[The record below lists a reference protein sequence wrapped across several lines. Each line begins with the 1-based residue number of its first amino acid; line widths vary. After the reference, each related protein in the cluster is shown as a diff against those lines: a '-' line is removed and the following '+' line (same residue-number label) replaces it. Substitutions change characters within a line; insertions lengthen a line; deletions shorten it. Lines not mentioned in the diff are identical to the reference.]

1 MRVGDIECLIQVKGE
16 MALNEYGLQRSADG
30 RTCMAWIPS
39 RIDQEFSIVYH
50 DPKLMRVT
58 GSYPRIDGALYKGH
72 MLKKGENLCVQKY
85 VRTGPQELR
94 RLKFGALRLTA
105 DDDDTYPGL
114 LCGQRDFGEIS
125 VDIWR
130 CDIRPECKKVP
141 NSYTVP
147 SPTLAHERSKKAVT
161 HAVTFGAPIL
171 YPASRNQHIVRVGT
185 HPNHNMQLG
194 NLSCWISVNGAR
206 LEEYGI
212 EEDDEQKE
220 RIAWIAS
227 ELDQSFCVNWRDP
240 DGTRAT
246 ASKLL
251 VDGIFCGST
260 VIEFPRRL
268 GDEVHQSRA
277 YTSATEARPLQFGR
291 LDLTV
296 LDDDT
301 YLNKDAKDVGQI
313 EVHLWRVRVKSKT
326 EYKGIELAE
335 HTQVHEKTKKGLQLA
350 VKFGAKETVPHMDGL
365 TCGYI
370 ERLASFIF
378 RYRTI
383 GALSPPVASS
393 ANNASAASSSSSP
406 PVAGRKRRASEALTP
421 EPQDVK
427 SEIKQEIDLVA
438 LDEAEERVR
447 QIEEQYRRAKQEL
460 EQRRRNKKV
469 KIEEITSFIS
479 GEPPRPPATSTS
491 RSSFLGMKI
500 DRLDCCIRVDNEPL
514 PEYDVKLSEDEE
526 TCTAWIPCKAGQE
539 FYIVCADPHKR
550 VRATCSLDVKV
561 EIDGVESGLHI
572 IEKNRKSNKIYIR
585 DVLVSSTESR
595 KFQFGALD
603 LTDDDAYLY
612 TNERK
617 IGEIVVKFW
626 RSRINGSGGEMD
638 ADATIQDPTPVH
650 ETEKKGY
657 LHVVRL
663 GKVGNISAQSGITA
677 KKLDDEPLAV
687 FTFYYRGIDML
698 RANGLAP
705 TPESQ
710 QTQPQSQSRSPT
722 PGPSGSGS
730 RGEKRSSS
738 RTLSRE
744 PEDVK
749 PDIVD
754 LEELEDVEARVRKAE
769 EALRRARFEVQQR
782 KGNKR
787 IKIEDVPAFVS
798 GETIDLTEN

>member
-58 GSYPRIDGALYKGH
+58 GSYPRIDGAQYKGH

-85 VRTGPQELR
+85 VRTGSQELR

-105 DDDDTYPGL
+105 DDDDTYL

-125 VDIWR
+125 VEIWR
-130 CDIRPECKKVP
+130 CELRPECKKVP

-147 SPTLAHERSKKAVT
+147 PPTLAHERSKKTVT

-171 YPASRNQHIVRVGT
+171 YPASRNQHIVRVEHLAHT
-185 HPNHNMQLG
+185 RRNMQLG
-194 NLSCWISVNGAR
+194 NITCWISVNGVQ
-206 LEEYGI
+206 LEEYGV
-212 EEDDEQKE
+212 EEDNEKKE
-220 RIAWIAS
+220 YVAWIAS
-227 ELDQSFCVNWRDP
+227 EPEQSFSVNWRDP
-240 DGTRAT
+240 DRTRAT
-246 ASKLL
+246 AGNLF
-251 VDGIFCGST
+251 VDGVACG
-260 VIEFPRRL
+260 VPFLDAPRDESDS
-268 GDEVHQSRA
+268 DEVHKSLV
-277 YTSATEARPLQFGR
+277 YTSLTEGRPLQFGA
-291 LDLTV
+291 LELTA
-296 LDDDT
+296 DDDL
-301 YLNKDAKDVGQI
+301 YLKRDVKDVGQI
-313 EVHLWRVRVKSKT
+313 ELRLSRVNVGRKT
-326 EYKGIELAE
+326 EFRPYQLEENTKM
-335 HTQVHEKTKKGLQLA
+335 HEKSKKGLQLA
-350 VKFGAKETVPHMDGL
+350 VKLGTSTTIRSK
-365 TCGYI
+365 TCYKIDYI
-370 ERLASFIF
+370 ERLATFIF

-383 GALSPPVASS
+383 DNPPAI
-393 ANNASAASSSSSP
+393 SSSSSP
-406 PVAGRKRRASEALTP
+406 APVAGRKRRASAALTP
-421 EPQDVK
+421 DPEDVK
-427 SEIKQEIDLVA
+427 PEIDLVA

-479 GEPPRPPATSTS
+479 GELPRPPTTSTS

-526 TCTAWIPCKAGQE
+526 TCTAWIPCKARQE

-550 VRATCSLDVKV
+550 ARATCSLDVKV
-561 EIDGVESGLHI
+561 EIDGIHSGLHI
-572 IEKNRKSNKIYIR
+572 IEKNRKSNKIYIW
-585 DVLVSSTESR
+585 DVLVSPTESR
-595 KFQFGALD
+595 KFHFGALD

-612 TNERK
+612 TNQRR

-650 ETEKKGY
+650 EKEKKGY

-730 RGEKRSSS
+730 REKRSAS

-744 PEDVK
+744 PDDVK

-787 IKIEDVPAFVS
+787 IKLEDVPAFVS
-798 GETIDLTEN
+798 GETIDLTED